1 MYRQNRLQGGA
12 SEFINTVGQAY
23 VSDAVELIDDP
34 HAYVI
39 LRADW
44 ASYQFGAR
52 RYNRFNLRPAVRLS
66 YRTEFGRFALLYKR
80 GVLRPSADEQNPEID
95 YISEFEQTVGNT
107 SLGAELSDQLVFAYG
122 RPVGSA
128 YLSFNASASETRD
141 MIVGVLANSYNL
153 STYENAARC
162 RAGRLSASYRQ
173 PFFDYRFNVSGTLFA
188 GWEEYIVLPRFVP
201 KSQNQGNS
209 GFSFGGYL
217 DVSYD
222 TESNWEFSLYGSY
235 ESRDVSFASTLYDTP
250 IYGGEVAKGFLDAS
264 LRIALSVGGSY
275 PNRRH
280 TIYHLKGVQQVAF
293 AWPAGMTT
301 QFSLTW
307 RFGHK
312 FRMREAGEAL
322 ENEDIRM
329 KL

>member
-141 MIVGVLANSYNL
+141 MIVGVLANSYNR
-153 STYENAARC
+153 SAYENAAGC
-162 RAGRLSASYRQ
+162 GAVSISASYRQ
-173 PFFDYRFNVSGTLFA
+173 PCFDYRFKVSGTLFA
-188 GWEEYIVLPRFVP
+188 G
-201 KSQNQGNS
+201 
-209 GFSFGGYL
+209 
-217 DVSYD
+217 
-222 TESNWEFSLYGSY
+222 
-235 ESRDVSFASTLYDTP
+235 
-250 IYGGEVAKGFLDAS
+250 
-264 LRIALSVGGSY
+264 
-275 PNRRH
+275 
-280 TIYHLKGVQQVAF
+280 
-293 AWPAGMTT
+293 
-301 QFSLTW
+301 
-307 RFGHK
+307 
-312 FRMREAGEAL
+312 
-322 ENEDIRM
+322 
-329 KL
+329 